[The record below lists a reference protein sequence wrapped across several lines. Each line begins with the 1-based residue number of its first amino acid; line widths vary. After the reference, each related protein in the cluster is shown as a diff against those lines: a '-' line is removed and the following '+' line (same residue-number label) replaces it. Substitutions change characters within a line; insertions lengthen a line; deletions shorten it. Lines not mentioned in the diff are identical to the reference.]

1 MGQTRPVIQD
11 RSRIPLNY
19 YYTPTSLQH
28 PWSIRLTTFNRALCK
43 ICTIHS
49 MTSGTNLPYHP
60 SQNQKANNGPKP
72 MRDEAQKLVG
82 ANRNPKSIRTSS
94 MPEVPQ
100 VIRSQL
106 VHRAKIWRLS
116 QPNWVRKPRRKS
128 QINRNDDTWH
138 ERLLNIKKFNR
149 IYYQLL
155 F

>member
-1 MGQTRPVIQD
+1 
-11 RSRIPLNY
+11 
-19 YYTPTSLQH
+19 
-28 PWSIRLTTFNRALCK
+28 
-43 ICTIHS
+43 
-49 MTSGTNLPYHP
+49 
-60 SQNQKANNGPKP
+60 

-82 ANRNPKSIRTSS
+82 ANRNPKSIRTYS
-94 MPEVPQ
+94 MLGAPQ
-100 VIRSQL
+100 VTRSQL

-116 QPNWVRKPRRKS
+116 QLNWVRKPRRKS